1 MQSMNFPLKYA
12 ARNVRRHLGRP
23 IHLVLDWDGTMT
35 TKDTMAVLGDLP
47 KSTYLRKLHESREGP
62 KPSRNGDQEN
72 ESGKPTKR
80 QTPLTAHGNE
90 SLSKANINRLD
101 GYPGS
106 QWNDLGTA
114 YMKDYH
120 AHKAAHY
127 PKSDP
132 VDHNEYVK
140 WLDSLRP
147 IEYASA
153 QRAMSTSHFRGVR
166 SSDVESHAKDAIE
179 TQKVTLREGCI
190 TLLLMSVSNCTDYV
204 PPTGSKVSII
214 SVNWSESFIRWA
226 LYHAVPEE
234 SQFNSDE
241 RTNLLKYIS
250 NMEIHTNEIDG
261 LDRLEGSS
269 GTLNGHIRTAKEKS
283 HYLPPARKYCQ
294 DEQELPLMVYVG
306 DSGTDYECL
315 RNADVGI
322 WLNDCGDGSVK
333 ERFRD
338 TFQPLDVTE
347 VTPFH
352 VSEAKVLGQ
361 CGEKTWCLWARSLA
375 DVGDYL
381 ERLGEP
387 QTTA

>member
-35 TKDTMAVLGDLP
+35 TNDTMAVLGDLP

-62 KPSRNGDQEN
+62 EQSRKGDEEN
-72 ESGKPTKR
+72 ESGRPIKGPKR
-80 QTPLTAHGNE
+80 T
-90 SLSKANINRLD
+90 SRLD

-106 QWNDLGTA
+106 LWSDLGTA
-114 YMKDYH
+114 YMKDYQ

-179 TQKVTLREGCI
+179 TQKVTLRDGCI
-190 TLLLMSVSNCTDYV
+190 TLLLMFVSNGTDYV

-241 RTNLLKYIS
+241 RINLLKYIS
-250 NMEIHTNEIDG
+250 NIEIHTNEIDG

-283 HYLPPARKYCQ
+283 YYLPPARKYCQ
-294 DEQELPLMVYVG
+294 DEQELPLVVYVG
-306 DSGTDYECL
+306 DSGTDYKCL

-352 VSEAKVLGQ
+352 VSKAKTLDH
-361 CGEKTWCLWARSLA
+361 CDGETWCLWARSLA

-387 QTTA
+387 QATA